1 MLDTRSLVSALALI
15 LTIGILLHFVNWR
28 IHRTSEGAK
37 FWCIG
42 LSVQTVGLFLSA
54 AFNVGPD
61 TDPVFLFFMNMMV
74 SSGHVLMLFGT
85 ASFAERPFRPYV
97 YALLI
102 GIMALGYGWFC
113 LVDTNVIGRVL
124 TLASILIATNML
136 SLTRLWTIARRD
148 GPDGAVVLG
157 AAMIATILVSAA
169 LFGLQLTNGAAVQN
183 VYDSDNPLLPVAVM
197 TLIAFETT
205 TIFGYLLLSAG
216 YSQAR
221 LSELALT
228 DPLTALANR
237 RAFDREI
244 VRRLATASAP
254 DRQIAMILFDIDR
267 FKQVNDT
274 HGHDVGDRV
283 LQHIATIA
291 RSVSRRRDVLA
302 RIGGEEFA
310 IIVDER
316 DSTALEPLAGRLRS
330 AVEASPARVEGLHV
344 PVTVS
349 AGCAR
354 AVCRDAGDVEKL
366 FRAAD
371 TALYAAKSNGRNRV
385 EMAPASAGAA

>member
-15 LTIGILLHFVNWR
+15 LTIGIVLHFVNWR

-42 LSVQTVGLFLSA
+42 LAVQTVGLFLSA
-54 AFNVGPD
+54 SFNAEPG
-61 TDPVFLFFMNMMV
+61 TDPVFVFAMNMMV
-74 SSGHVLMLFGT
+74 SSGHILMLYGT
-85 ASFAERPFRPYV
+85 ASFADRPFRPRLY
-97 YALLI
+97 I
-102 GIMALGYGWFC
+102 GLAAFMTAGYGWFC
-113 LVDTNVIGRVL
+113 LADPHVIGRVL
-124 TLASILIATNML
+124 TLASILIATNAL
-136 SLTRLWTIARRD
+136 SLTRLWHIARRD
-148 GPDGAVVLG
+148 GPAGAVVL
-157 AAMIATILVSAA
+157 ASAMTATIIVAA
-169 LFGLQLTNGAAVQN
+169 TLMVLQIMAGPDVQN
-183 VYDSDNPLLPVAVM
+183 VYDNSNALLPVAVL

-221 LSELALT
+221 LRKMAMT
-228 DPLTALANR
+228 DPMTGLANR

-244 VRRLATASAP
+244 VRRIATGRAP
-254 DRQIAMILFDIDR
+254 DRTLALILFDIDR

-274 HGHDVGDRV
+274 YGHDVGDRV
-283 LQHIATIA
+283 IQHIATTA
-291 RSVSRRRDVLA
+291 RSVSRSRDVVA

-316 DSTALEPLAGRLRS
+316 DAEALEPLAGRLRS
-330 AVEASPARVEGLHV
+330 AVEAAPARVEGQHI

-354 AVCRDAGDVEKL
+354 AVCRDTGDVEDL

-371 TALYAAKSNGRNRV
+371 TALYAAKTSGRNRV
-385 EMAPASAGAA
+385 EVASASGR